1 MTLRGLTRARAGASL
16 PVWFRGAGWRMET
29 SKPGNAVYL
38 EMGVWYD
45 KDQGHIHLTAKNVHG
60 FHTTV
65 SGDPASKRGHPN
77 LFNKLARV
85 LKNAG
90 APYPEDVKDSDP

>member
-1 MTLRGLTRARAGASL
+1 
-16 PVWFRGAGWRMET
+16 MET

-45 KDQGHIHLTAKNVHG
+45 PDHGHIHLTAKGVHG

-65 SGDPASKRGHPN
+65 NGDPTSKRGHPN
-77 LFNKLARV
+77 LFAKLAKV
-85 LKNAG
+85 LGDAG
-90 APYPEDVKDSDP
+90 APHPQVTEDLNA